1 MRAGTH
7 RDAGAVDDGR
17 DIVRVRV
24 LELERNDRTLLLG
37 GADDAQR
44 VDLAQPV
51 VRIGDDLVLVRAD
64 ARLADRLDVIE
75 RGAEPDR
82 LHDRRRAGLELMRRI
97 AISNAIL
104 EYLADHLAAAV
115 ERRHRG
121 EVLVFAVERA

>member
-1 MRAGTH
+1 M
-7 RDAGAVDDGR
+7 
-17 DIVRVRV
+17 
-24 LELERNDRTLLLG
+24 
-37 GADDAQR
+37 
-44 VDLAQPV
+44 
-51 VRIGDDLVLVRAD
+51 RIGDDVVLVCAD
-64 ARLADRLDVIE
+64 PRLADRLDVIE

-121 EVLVFAVERA
+121 EVLVFAVERADPGRAVKLVTGHTIEIAADVLHVDIEMHG